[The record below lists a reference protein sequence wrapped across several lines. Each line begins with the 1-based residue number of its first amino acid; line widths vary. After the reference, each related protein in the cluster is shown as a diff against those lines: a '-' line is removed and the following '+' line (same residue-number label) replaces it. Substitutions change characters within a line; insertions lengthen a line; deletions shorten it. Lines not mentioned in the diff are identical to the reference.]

1 MPDAETATRNPARM
15 PLIAIDRHGENH
27 HAHSDSAP
35 GAGDAGQRTRKPV
48 LAELLAGVLVS
59 ACSLLAVAGLI
70 LLVALPLVLAFHGHF
85 PELRAFDWRQFP
97 IVPR

>member
-1 MPDAETATRNPARM
+1 MAT
-15 PLIAIDRHGENH
+15 
-27 HAHSDSAP
+27 SDSVPVAN
-35 GAGDAGQRTRKPV
+35 DASQRTHKSV

-70 LLVALPLVLAFHGHF
+70 VLVALPLVLAFHSHF